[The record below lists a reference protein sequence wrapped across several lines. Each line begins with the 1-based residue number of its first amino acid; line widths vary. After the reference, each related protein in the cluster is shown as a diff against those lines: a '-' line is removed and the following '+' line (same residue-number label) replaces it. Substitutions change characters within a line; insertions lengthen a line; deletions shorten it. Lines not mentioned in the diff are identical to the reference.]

1 MDMFIDEMS
10 KEAGLLARFA
20 IQVDFENVSDG
31 PDGMRIIDEQISFLF
46 EDAKPAVHIFE
57 LCHG

>member
-1 MDMFIDEMS
+1 MFIDEMS

-20 IQVDFENVSDG
+20 IQVDFEDVGDG
-31 PDGMRIIDEQISFLF
+31 PDGMRIIDEQISFFF

-57 LCHG
+57 LRHG

>member
-10 KEAGLLARFA
+10 KEACFLPRFA
-20 IQVDFENVSDG
+20 IQVDFEDVSDS
-31 PDGMRIIDEQISFLF
+31 PNGMWIIDEQISFLF
-46 EDAKPAVHIFE
+46 EDAKPAIHIFE